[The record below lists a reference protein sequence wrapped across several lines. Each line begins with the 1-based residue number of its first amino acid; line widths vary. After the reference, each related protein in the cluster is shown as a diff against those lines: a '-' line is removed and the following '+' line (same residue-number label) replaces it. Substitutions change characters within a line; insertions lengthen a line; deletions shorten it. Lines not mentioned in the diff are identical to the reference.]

1 MAEFETNC
9 RPTVR
14 ASAAESCVS
23 PWTILKFVLN
33 CLLYCDAANLDQES
47 CSCPRNAA
55 GPVSGPA
62 KPSEGPLQ
70 LIASSAVGPVPA
82 SGFAIAAVATAAAAS
97 TTSAKTVAAFFIDS
111 SLVVSMP

>member
-33 CLLYCDAANLDQES
+33 CRLYCAAANLDQES
-47 CSCPRNAA
+47 CSCPRKAA

-62 KPSEGPLQ
+62 KPSEGLLQ
-70 LIASSAVGPVPA
+70 LIAASAVTPVPD
-82 SGFAIAAVATAAAAS
+82 SGFATAAAAAAA
-97 TTSAKTVAAFFIDS
+97 TATSAKTVAAFFIEFL
-111 SLVVSMP
+111 LVGSVP